1 MQDRVSRRAF
11 LAAAGAAGAA
21 WLTAE
26 PALVEAALAH
36 ARQTAAAPPPYQFL
50 ALTADEAAGLEAI
63 AMRILPSDD
72 TPGAKE
78 AGVIHFMDKA
88 LATYAA
94 ERKAPVL
101 AGLADLDQRARA
113 RWPGTASFAALTPGR
128 QDELL
133 KTREKSE
140 FFKEIRDASVIG
152 MFANPSYGG
161 NQNQVGWKL
170 LGFQAHGI
178 YQPPFGYY
186 DAEARKGG

>member
-1 MQDRVSRRAF
+1 MPNQVNRRAF
-11 LAAAGAAGAA
+11 LATAGAAGAA
-21 WLTAE
+21 WLAAD
-26 PALVEAALAH
+26 PDLLHAALAH
-36 ARQTAAAPPPYQFL
+36 ARRTIASPPPYQFA
-50 ALTADEAAGLEAI
+50 ALTAAEAAGLEAI
-63 AMRILPSDD
+63 AMRILPSDE

-101 AGLADLDQRARA
+101 AGLADLDKRARA
-113 RWPGTASFAALTPGR
+113 RWPGSASFAALTAAR

-161 NQNQVGWKL
+161 NQNQAGWKL
-170 LGFQAHGI
+170 LGFQAHGV